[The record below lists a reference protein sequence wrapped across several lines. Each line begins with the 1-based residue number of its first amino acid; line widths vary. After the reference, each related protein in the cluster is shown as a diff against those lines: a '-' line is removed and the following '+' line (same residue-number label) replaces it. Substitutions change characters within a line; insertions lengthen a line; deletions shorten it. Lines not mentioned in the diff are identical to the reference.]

1 MMEEKLMLKKNYEK
15 MSDEELLD
23 RLAEGKTQYTQI
35 AYELLLEEAQKR
47 GIANQLNKPKELK
60 SIEKADTDVAINKAQ
75 KRGRILIC
83 IGIWIL
89 FGSLA
94 QAVRGVE
101 KSGQGILA
109 AIINVL
115 IDGLIG
121 FILVGW
127 IGLLLIKKGQRLL
140 NDAKGIG
147 HKKDG

>member
-101 KSGQGILA
+101 KSGEGILA

-115 IDGLIG
+115 IDGELRR
-121 FILVGW
+121 FHPGW
-127 IGLLLIKKGQRLL
+127 LDRIIINQKRG
-140 NDAKGIG
+140 
-147 HKKDG
+147 KDY

>member
-101 KSGQGILA
+101 KSGEGILA